1 MPLNVLNEKKL
12 YLIKKPRFKS
22 LCLIS
27 LTQYR
32 HSKLDLIY
40 VRNIEKA
47 YWFKIQHK
55 TQKFQSRHIKML
67 KPYWQ
72 FNCANY
78 LNHLRQKYPKHKM
91 TTKSFER

>member
-40 VRNIEKA
+40 VRNIENA
-47 YWFKIQHK
+47 KISVQ
-55 TQKFQSRHIKML
+55 TYQNAQAL
-67 KPYWQ
+67 L
-72 FNCANY
+72 AV
-78 LNHLRQKYPKHKM
+78 
-91 TTKSFER
+91 